1 MPESSIP
8 NSPPDPPAIE
18 IEWSDRQSRHALAP
32 HRFVDAARRIL
43 TEAGVRG
50 GSLSLVVVDDDEM
63 QRLNRRHLEHDWPT
77 DVLSF
82 LLDQDDSGER
92 IEGEVIV
99 SADYASREALEY
111 GWRPED
117 ELLLYVVHG
126 TLHLI
131 GHDDHEDEDRVA
143 MRQAEARV
151 LAAFGLVPRWA
162 ADEPGR
168 GDLPSADLAT
178 RSTET
183 GRTDGKERD
192 R

>member
-1 MPESSIP
+1 MPESDIP
-8 NSPPDPPAIE
+8 NSPPELPALE

-32 HRFVDAARRIL
+32 ERFVDAARRIL
-43 TEAGVRG
+43 SEAGVRA
-50 GSLSLVVVDDDEM
+50 GSLSLAVVDDDQM
-63 QRLNRRHLEHDWPT
+63 HRLNRRHLDHDWPT

-82 LLDQDDSGER
+82 LLDEDESGER

-111 GWRPED
+111 GWRLED

-168 GDLPSADLAT
+168 GDLPSADIAT
-178 RSTET
+178 RAVPMPPAE
-183 GRTDGKERD
+183 REERD